1 MCVAT
6 FFHCPDCLRTY
17 DIPFLNPAVVF
28 KNTSVVFDCL
38 CSNQTCGR
46 LSEIA
51 IRDHLPY
58 TTSFLHNST
67 CGSPGCTLAVCNSSF
82 IFRRCSD
89 TSLNIRRI
97 VRVADEFDAG
107 PAYFFPPS
115 CAKASRGTT
124 AAANQLTVTF
134 FRFWRTRICDPEH
147 SFFEIFARKSGQH
160 LICLDTSFS
169 IGLANAL
176 VSWNPLHNLSLRS
189 PTIQV
194 GLQRHFLHLSY
205 LYLSLST
212 LQSYPY

>member
-1 MCVAT
+1 VLEKNPSCGTTSVVILNQKSLLKMCVAT

-28 KNTSVVFDCL
+28 KNTSVVFDYL

-115 CAKASRGTT
+115 CARH
-124 AAANQLTVTF
+124 
-134 FRFWRTRICDPEH
+134 PE
-147 SFFEIFARKSGQH
+147 
-160 LICLDTSFS
+160 
-169 IGLANAL
+169 
-176 VSWNPLHNLSLRS
+176 
-189 PTIQV
+189 
-194 GLQRHFLHLSY
+194 GLQ
-205 LYLSLST
+205 
-212 LQSYPY
+212 LQPTSSP